1 MEVDIINAVYDM
13 IDEMKQGKEYQR
25 LLFLHQTIKS
35 NNEINELSQG
45 FKKIE
50 EKYNEAKKYGKY
62 HPDLK
67 KLKLQLQEMKVKLYT
82 NKTVEEY
89 KTLESKLQSQLDEIS
104 THIANAIS
112 KQVKHPVELGL
123 IKRNKGGKHG

>member
-1 MEVDIINAVYDM
+1 MQYMIWLMKNKKKIN
-13 IDEMKQGKEYQR
+13 K
-25 LLFLHQTIKS
+25 
-35 NNEINELSQG
+35 LSQV
-45 FKKIE
+45 FKKVE
-50 EKYNEAKKYGKY
+50 DKYNEAKKYGKY

-82 NKTVEEY
+82 NELVQEY
-89 KTLESKLQSQLDEIS
+89 KTLESKLQSKLDEIS

-123 IKRNKGGKHG
+123 IKRNKGGKDG